1 MSRAARRGQTRRHFS
16 EEETVKRAAQWL
28 AFSAAAA
35 AMSAGVSQ
43 AQQYPVKTVRFIVTY
58 PAGGSSDA
66 MARIIGAP
74 LTEMWGQQVI
84 VDSRPGAA
92 GAIGMEYAAKQP
104 ADGYTFLLGNFGPVV
119 ANPLLQKVNYNVQKE
134 FVPVCQIT
142 SAANI
147 LVVPIAMPVKSVK
160 QLVALAKA
168 RPNELVFATS
178 GPGSMS
184 HLAGEMFK
192 RLADVKIEAVAYKG
206 GVQSIADLMGG
217 HIPMMFSDAQ
227 PVMANIKFGKLRA
240 LAVTSEK
247 RTPFTPQLPTLAE
260 EGIKG
265 FAASNWWGILFP
277 AGVQRP
283 IVDKVAADLRQV
295 LARQDV
301 KDKMGELGI
310 ETIWSTPEQFAQY
323 MDGERARWGKLI
335 KEANIKIE

>member
-1 MSRAARRGQTRRHFS
+1 MKN
-16 EEETVKRAAQWL
+16 VKRAL
-28 AFSAAAA
+28 AVAVAATTTTIGCGLA
-35 AMSAGVSQ
+35 Q
-43 AQQYPVKTVRFIVTY
+43 AQSYPNKFVRFVVTY

-66 MARIIGAP
+66 MARIIGAR
-74 LTEMWGQQVI
+74 LADLWGQQVI
-84 VDSRPGAA
+84 VESRPGAA

-119 ANPLLQKVNYNVQKE
+119 ANPLLTKVNYNVQKD
-134 FVPVCQIT
+134 FAPVSQIT

-147 LVVPIAMPVKSVK
+147 LVVPVAMPARSVK
-160 QLVALAKA
+160 QLIGIAKA
-168 RPNELVFATS
+168 HPGELVYATS

-184 HLAGEMFK
+184 HLAGEMFA
-192 RLADVKIEAVAYKG
+192 RLADVKITAVAYKG

-227 PVMANIKFGKLRA
+227 PVMANIRSGKLRA
-240 LAVTSEK
+240 LAVTSDK

-260 EGIKG
+260 EGVTG
-265 FAASNWWGILFP
+265 FAAANWWGILFP

-283 IVDKVAADLRQV
+283 VIDKVANDLKVV

-301 KDKMGELGI
+301 KERLGELGI
-310 ETIWSTPEQFAQY
+310 EAISSTPEQFGAF
-323 MDGERARWGKLI
+323 MASETARWGKLI

>member
-1 MSRAARRGQTRRHFS
+1 VKHART
-16 EEETVKRAAQWL
+16 WL
-28 AFSAAAA
+28 AGAAALA
-35 AMSAGVSQ
+35 TCLCGTAY
-43 AQQYPVKTVRFIVTY
+43 AQNYPTKFVKFVVTY

-74 LTEMWGQQVI
+74 LGEIWGQQVI

-119 ANPLLQKVNYNVQKE
+119 ANPLLQKVNYNVQKD

-147 LVVPIAMPVKSVK
+147 LVVPIAMPVKNVK

-168 RPNELVFATS
+168 RPNELVYATS

-227 PVMANIKFGKLRA
+227 PVMANIRSGKLRA

-265 FAASNWWGILFP
+265 FAAANWWGILFP
-277 AGVQRP
+277 TGVQRP
-283 IVDKVAADLRQV
+283 IIDKVANDLQKV
-295 LARQDV
+295 LVRQDV

-310 ETIWSTPEQFAQY
+310 ETVWSSPDQFGRF
-323 MDGERARWGKLI
+323 MDNERARWGKLI
-335 KEANIKIE
+335 REANIRID

>member
-1 MSRAARRGQTRRHFS
+1 MKVVRWTSLGS
-16 EEETVKRAAQWL
+16 L
-28 AFSAAAA
+28 LAAAA
-35 AMSAGVSQ
+35 ISGAAH
-43 AQQYPVKTVRFIVTY
+43 AQSYPTKFVKFVVTY

-66 MARIIGAP
+66 MARIIGQP

-119 ANPLLQKVNYNVQKE
+119 ANPLLTKVNYNAQKD
-134 FVPVCQIT
+134 FVPVSQIT

-147 LVVPIAMPVKSVK
+147 LVVPISMPVRNVK

-168 RPNELVFATS
+168 RPGELSYATS

-192 RLADVKIEAVAYKG
+192 RLANVQIQAVAYKG

-227 PVMANIKFGKLRA
+227 PVMSNIRSGKLRA
-240 LAVTSEK
+240 LAVTSDK
-247 RTPFTPQLPTLAE
+247 RTPFTPELPTLAE
-260 EGIKG
+260 EGIRG
-265 FAASNWWGILFP
+265 FAAANWWGILFP
-277 AGVQRP
+277 TGVPKP
-283 IVDKVAADLRQV
+283 IIDKVAADLGKALMRP
-295 LARQDV
+295 DV
-301 KDKMGELGI
+301 REKLGELGI
-310 ETIWSTPEQFAQY
+310 EAVSSTPEEFGRFMEA
-323 MDGERARWGKLI
+323 ERAKWAKLI
-335 KEANIKIE
+335 REANIRID

>member
-1 MSRAARRGQTRRHFS
+1 
-16 EEETVKRAAQWL
+16 VKRAAQWL
-28 AFSAAAA
+28 AFTAAAA
-35 AMSAGVSQ
+35 AMSAGISQ
-43 AQQYPVKTVRFIVTY
+43 AQNYPVKTVRFVVTY

-92 GAIGMEYAAKQP
+92 GAIGMEYAAKQAP
-104 ADGYTFLLGNFGPVV
+104 DGYTFLLGNFGPVV
-119 ANPLLQKVNYNVQKE
+119 ANPLLQKVNYDARKD
-134 FVPVCQIT
+134 FIPVSQIT

-147 LVVPIAMPVKSVK
+147 LVVPNAMPVRSVK
-160 QLVALAKA
+160 ELVALCRA
-168 RPNELVFATS
+168 RPGELVYATS

-192 RLADVKIEAVAYKG
+192 RITNVKIDAVAYKG

-227 PVMANIKFGKLRA
+227 PVMANIRFGKLRA

-260 EGIKG
+260 EGITG

-283 IVDKVAADLRQV
+283 MVEKVGNDLRTV

-310 ETIWSTPEQFAQY
+310 ETVWSTPEQFGKY
-323 MDGERARWGKLI
+323 MDSERARWGKLI
-335 KEANIKIE
+335 KEANIRID

>member
-1 MSRAARRGQTRRHFS
+1 MKHAAT
-16 EEETVKRAAQWL
+16 WL
-28 AFSAAAA
+28 ACVAAATMCAGA
-35 AMSAGVSQ
+35 AH
-43 AQQYPVKTVRFIVTY
+43 AQNYPVKTVRFVVTY

-119 ANPLLQKVNYNVQKE
+119 ANPLLQKVSYNAE
-134 FVPVCQIT
+134 RDFVPVAQIT

-147 LVVPIAMPVKSVK
+147 LVVPNAMPVKSVK
-160 QLVALAKA
+160 QLVALCKA

-192 RLADVKIEAVAYKG
+192 RITNVRIEAVAYKG

-227 PVMANIKFGKLRA
+227 PVMANIKSGKLRA

-260 EGIKG
+260 EGITG
-265 FAASNWWGILFP
+265 FAAANWWGILFP
-277 AGVQRP
+277 TGVQRP
-283 IVDKVAADLRQV
+283 TIDKVAADLQKV
-295 LARQDV
+295 LTRQDV
-301 KDKMGELGI
+301 KDKMGEFGI
-310 ETIWSTPEQFAQY
+310 ETVWTGPDQFARF
-323 MDGERARWGKLI
+323 MTNERARWGKLI
-335 KEANIKIE
+335 KEANIRLD

>member
-1 MSRAARRGQTRRHFS
+1 MKHART
-16 EEETVKRAAQWL
+16 WL
-28 AFSAAAA
+28 ACAAAVACASNA
-35 AMSAGVSQ
+35 AH
-43 AQQYPVKTVRFIVTY
+43 AQNYPVKVVRFVVTY

-74 LTEMWGQQVI
+74 LGEMWGQQVI

-92 GAIGMEYAAKQP
+92 GAIGMDYAAKQAP
-104 ADGYTFLLGNFGPVV
+104 DGYTFLLGNFGPVV
-119 ANPLLQKVNYNVQKE
+119 ANPLLQKVNYDVRRD
-134 FVPVCQIT
+134 FVPVAQIT

-147 LVVPIAMPVKSVK
+147 LVVPNAMPVRNVK
-160 QLVALAKA
+160 QLVALCKA
-168 RPNELVFATS
+168 RPGELVFATS

-192 RLADVKIEAVAYKG
+192 RITNTKIDAVAYKG

-227 PVMANIKFGKLRA
+227 PVMANIKGGKLRA

-260 EGIKG
+260 EGITG
-265 FAASNWWGILFP
+265 FAAANWWGILFP
-277 AGVQRP
+277 AGVPRP
-283 IVDKVAADLRQV
+283 IIDKVANDLQKV
-295 LARQDV
+295 LVRQDV
-301 KDKMGELGI
+301 KDKMGEFGI
-310 ETIWSTPEQFAQY
+310 ETVWTGPEQFGRF
-323 MDGERARWGKLI
+323 MDHERARWGKLI

>member
-1 MSRAARRGQTRRHFS
+1 
-16 EEETVKRAAQWL
+16 
-28 AFSAAAA
+28 
-35 AMSAGVSQ
+35 MSAGISQ
-43 AQQYPVKTVRFIVTY
+43 AQNYPTKTVKFVVTY

-74 LTEMWGQQVI
+74 LGEMWGQQVL

-119 ANPLLQKVNYNVQKE
+119 ANPLLQKVSYDARKD
-134 FVPVCQIT
+134 FVPVSQIT

-147 LVVPIAMPVKSVK
+147 LVVPNAMPVKNVK
-160 QLVALAKA
+160 ELVALCRA
-168 RPNELVFATS
+168 RPNQLVYATS

-192 RLADVKIEAVAYKG
+192 RITNVKIEAVAYKG
-206 GVQSIADLMGG
+206 GSQSIADLMGG

-260 EGIKG
+260 EGVIG
-265 FAASNWWGILFP
+265 FAAANWWGILFP
-277 AGVQRP
+277 TGVQRP
-283 IVDKVAADLRQV
+283 VIDKVANDLKVV

-301 KDKMGELGI
+301 KEKMGELGI
-310 ETIWSTPEQFAQY
+310 ETVWSTPEQFGKY
-323 MDGERARWGKLI
+323 MDSERARWGKLI
-335 KEANIKIE
+335 KEADIKIE

>member
-1 MSRAARRGQTRRHFS
+1 M
-16 EEETVKRAAQWL
+16 KRSVTGL
-28 AFSAAAA
+28 ACAAAVA
-35 AMSAGVSQ
+35 AFATGIAH
-43 AQQYPVKTVRFIVTY
+43 AQTYPSKVVKFVVTY

-66 MARIIGAP
+66 MARIMGAP

-119 ANPLLQKVNYNVQKE
+119 ANPLLQKVNYSVQKD

-160 QLVALAKA
+160 ELVALAKA
-168 RPNELVFATS
+168 RPNELVYATS

-227 PVMANIKFGKLRA
+227 PVMANIRSGKLRA
-240 LAVTSEK
+240 LAVTSDK

-265 FAASNWWGILFP
+265 FAAANWWGILFP
-277 AGVQRP
+277 TGVPRP
-283 IVDKVAADLRQV
+283 IIDKVATDFQKV
-295 LARQDV
+295 LTRQDV
-301 KDKMGELGI
+301 KDKMGEYGI
-310 ETIWSTPEQFAQY
+310 ETVWKSPDQFGKF
-323 MDGERARWGKLI
+323 MEIERARWGKLI
-335 KEANIKIE
+335 KEANIRID

>member
-1 MSRAARRGQTRRHFS
+1 
-16 EEETVKRAAQWL
+16 V
-28 AFSAAAA
+28 
-35 AMSAGVSQ
+35 
-43 AQQYPVKTVRFIVTY
+43 VTY

-74 LTEMWGQQVI
+74 LGEMWGQQVI

-92 GAIGMEYAAKQP
+92 GAIGMDYAAKQP

-119 ANPLLQKVNYNVQKE
+119 ANPLLQKVNYDARRD
-134 FVPVCQIT
+134 FVAVSQIT

-147 LVVPIAMPVKSVK
+147 LVVPNAMPVKNVK
-160 QLVALAKA
+160 QLVALCKA
-168 RPNELVFATS
+168 RPGELVFATS

-192 RLADVKIEAVAYKG
+192 RITNTKIEAVAYKG

-227 PVMANIKFGKLRA
+227 PVMANIKSGKLRA

-260 EGIKG
+260 EGVTG
-265 FAASNWWGILFP
+265 FAAANWWGILFP
-277 AGVQRP
+277 TGVPRP
-283 IVDKVAADLRQV
+283 IIDKVANDLQKV
-295 LARQDV
+295 LGRQDV
-301 KDKMGELGI
+301 KDKMGEFGI
-310 ETIWSTPEQFAQY
+310 ETVWSSPEQFAKF
-323 MDGERARWGKLI
+323 MDHERARWGKLI
-335 KEANIKIE
+335 KEANIRIE